1 MGYGNGINISG
12 ILFLILYRL
21 PRDSQSPIYVRIIMS
36 AAKHIKHRRNILFPA
51 PLKNFRFIYF
61 HFTPVWYNVKQQKA

>member
-21 PRDSQSPIYVRIIMS
+21 PRDSQSPTYVKRKIS
-36 AAKHIKHRRNILFPA
+36 AAKHIKHRRNILLSALRKTFGSYTPIL
-51 PLKNFRFIYF
+51 P
-61 HFTPVWYNVKQQKA
+61 PVWYNVK